1 MLFSCTT
8 LKSLIIMRLRGVFLR
23 VQYNNNSL
31 RFLKEVNILIQVV
44 VLFMN

>member
-8 LKSLIIMRLRGVFLR
+8 LKSLFIMRLRGVFLR
-23 VQYNNNSL
+23 VKYNNNSL